1 MPHSHRKKT
10 RAVKRCLAV
19 GLLAIAAAIG
29 VLFGPSALVLAQGPT
44 RIDPLAD
51 NDVGALQGKYLEADL
66 DTLVGCYA
74 ETAPRGYI
82 MPVNT
87 PGATIYIG
95 VELPKSKLAD
105 ADAVV
110 ADTQRMVNDADGSYR
125 WDGSRVTVRGTL
137 QPMDAETETQFRAY
151 LREAGFGDDEIGP
164 DDTCT
169 FRPLV
174 LTDGKINGRIN
185 ARKRYAHQ
193 TVHMPFWLVILQGLL
208 CLLGFFGKGD
218 HLAVGLLAQ
227 VVLDLAG
234 VFGGNIRVNAQCHK
248 KSGQLAVAA
257 IDALC
262 DLHTGLLQLDKTVRV
277 HRNIPVLT
285 QIFHRHTDT
294 RLGESHRNGYVD
306 GAHRTLLLLQ
316 HQNFFQIVLCG
327 FVNVHGQS
335 PLPD

>member
-1 MPHSHRKKT
+1 MPYSHKKKT

-66 DTLVGCYA
+66 DTLVGCYT
-74 ETAPRGYI
+74 ETALRGYI
-82 MPVNT
+82 MPINT

-137 QPMDAETETQFRAY
+137 QPMDAETEAQFRAY

-174 LTDGKINGRIN
+174 LTDGKINGHRT
-185 ARKRYAHQ
+185 A
-193 TVHMPFWLVILQGLL
+193 LL
-208 CLLGFFGKGD
+208 IFASAAALLALFG
-218 HLAVGLLAQ
+218 AVGMTLA
-227 VVLDLAG
+227 
-234 VFGGNIRVNAQCHK
+234 AQK
-248 KSGQLAVAA
+248 K
-257 IDALC
+257 
-262 DLHTGLLQLDKTVRV
+262 
-277 HRNIPVLT
+277 
-285 QIFHRHTDT
+285 
-294 RLGESHRNGYVD
+294 
-306 GAHRTLLLLQ
+306 
-316 HQNFFQIVLCG
+316 
-327 FVNVHGQS
+327 
-335 PLPD
+335 

>member
-1 MPHSHRKKT
+1 MPHSHKKKT
-10 RAVKRCLAV
+10 LAVKRCLAV

-29 VLFGPSALVLAQGPT
+29 VLLGPSALVLAQGPT

-95 VELPKSKLAD
+95 VELPKSKLAG

-125 WDGSRVTVRGTL
+125 WDGSRVTVRGML
-137 QPMDAETETQFRAY
+137 QPMDAETEAQFRAY

-174 LTDGKINGRIN
+174 LTDGKINGHRT
-185 ARKRYAHQ
+185 A
-193 TVHMPFWLVILQGLL
+193 LL
-208 CLLGFFGKGD
+208 IF
-218 HLAVGLLAQ
+218 ASAAALLALVG
-227 VVLDLAG
+227 VVAEYTRIVPEWVMLILFLVAFFLYG
-234 VFGGNIRVNAQCHK
+234 YCIKRAWKVARLVKRIRRRIRRHSGNNPK
-248 KSGQLAVAA
+248 
-257 IDALC
+257 
-262 DLHTGLLQLDKTVRV
+262 
-277 HRNIPVLT
+277 LT
-285 QIFHRHTDT
+285 K
-294 RLGESHRNGYVD
+294 
-306 GAHRTLLLLQ
+306 
-316 HQNFFQIVLCG
+316 
-327 FVNVHGQS
+327 
-335 PLPD
+335 